1 MIVVFIDDVYDNHF
15 RRTWTL
21 PTQFR
26 HGHGGG
32 RQARK
37 VDVDGGDGCGR
48 WETRRPMRRL
58 LISHHDTTEFLSVG
72 YMRDLWYCAGWG
84 IQH

>member
-37 VDVDGGDGCGR
+37 VDVDGDGDE
-48 WETRRPMRRL
+48 WEMEDAPADAEA
-58 LISHHDTTEFLSVG
+58 SHFSS
-72 YMRDLWYCAGWG
+72 
-84 IQH
+84 